1 MAVRRNALRGVT
13 VVTLVREP
21 VLRGVRA
28 VDALLFEGPNC
39 VQLALERWQP
49 GSTLFTLGSER
60 LILRWP
66 EPAWLRCELGDAT
79 PLVDAGGGRLVALP
93 LGEAELVALPPAS
106 LTSLR
111 GGTLVTEAAGPPI
124 DPTSLL
130 DVRDWRAA
138 TPHRTSSTPDEA
150 VREPVPPPL
159 AAPPR
164 AFDARG
170 ELGGGNEPTQ
180 RDRRQWDRLT
190 TQRPQGRAAAERTA
204 RGQSA
209 VQPGFLHWLYRRRHE
224 RYLNELTRLFAAG
237 QYEEALRR
245 AIPFG
250 GEGGRLA
257 RSGPQRRR
265 DLQLDPRRAPASSS
279 LPIEPGLRAELQ
291 TRYRAAF
298 KKLEA
303 EGRVREAAFVLA
315 ELLDQ
320 ASEACSFLER
330 HGEIRLAAELAEAR
344 AADPADAVRLWWRAG
359 ERQRAIVLARRRGCF
374 APAITRLERSGFRD
388 EATALRRAWT
398 SHLLDAGDIVGA
410 YDASAGLEEEA
421 DRRVRRRLIDLGI
434 AQGGPLRAR
443 MLARQMRL
451 QDDEPHPDLIAAVD
465 DPEAGRDLELIL
477 AEVTQGTDRVAH
489 PQIVRSIVRR
499 CIAERRDVDR
509 TQLRQAIELAEDP
522 VLRTDL
528 PPLEHYAPRP
538 KDDLGTTWVEID
550 ASDRGLIGVRDARLL
565 PDGRLVLALAGIG
578 IRVVRKSGHIEAEF
592 DVPADGLI
600 TSDNG
605 LRLLAVQA
613 LGEQAVG
620 VSSIALPERKIQRL
634 GELPATTWAQT
645 YDGANWFLAHHDQL
659 WMLDMLPEGP
669 TALWRQEHSDGP
681 IIGIARDASDLVV
694 ASGSGIDPR
703 DGSPVAA
710 IHRYALPSL
719 QEVDVL
725 HRPFWLGG
733 VLLPSG
739 DVADGAA
746 ASERYRARVE
756 TTEGE
761 PPTVVATKVHVEA
774 PVAVVR
780 LAGVGEVRTRID
792 ADTLVVFDDIGRV
805 ELLDLGDATRRSYR
819 ATV

>member
-1 MAVRRNALRGVT
+1 M
-13 VVTLVREP
+13 TLVRDP

-28 VDALLFEGPNC
+28 VDALLFEGPDR
-39 VQLALERWQP
+39 VQQALKRWQP
-49 GSTLFTLGSER
+49 GSTLFALGAER
-60 LILRWP
+60 LILRWR
-66 EPAWLRCELGDAT
+66 EPTWLRCELGDAT
-79 PLVDAGGGRLVALP
+79 PLVDTGDGRLVALP
-93 LGEAELVALPPAS
+93 LADAEVATLPS
-106 LTSLR
+106 SSVTSLR
-111 GGTLVTEAAGPPI
+111 GGTLETEAVGAPI

-138 TPHRTSSTPDEA
+138 TASRGPSSPRQDA
-150 VREPVPPPL
+150 REPVPPPL

-170 ELGGGNEPTQ
+170 ALGGGREPTQ
-180 RDRRQWDRLT
+180 RERRQWDRLT
-190 TQRPQGRAAAERTA
+190 AQPQRAGAAAQRTA
-204 RGQSA
+204 CGPSP
-209 VQPGFLHWLYRRRHE
+209 VQPGLLDWLYRRRHE

-257 RSGPQRRR
+257 RSSPQRRQ

-344 AADPADAVRLWWRAG
+344 SADPADAVRLWWRAG
-359 ERQRAIVLARRRGCF
+359 ERERAVVLARRRGCF

-410 YDASAGLEEEA
+410 YDASSGLEEEA

-451 QDDEPHPDLIAAVD
+451 RDDEPHPDLVAAID
-465 DPEAGRDLELIL
+465 DPEAGRELQLIL
-477 AEVTQGTDRVAH
+477 AEVTRSADRVDH
-489 PQIVRSIVRR
+489 PQTVRAIVRR
-499 CIAERRDVDR
+499 FIAEGRDIDR
-509 TQLRQAIELAEDP
+509 KQLRQAIELAEDP

-528 PPLEHYAPRP
+528 PPLEQYAPHRE
-538 KDDLGTTWVEID
+538 DDLGTTWVEID
-550 ASDRGLIGVRDARLL
+550 ATDRGLVGVRDARLL

-578 IRVVRKSGHIEAEF
+578 IRVVRTSGQVEAEF
-592 DVPADGLI
+592 DVPADELI
-600 TSDNG
+600 ISDNG
-605 LRLLAVQA
+605 LRLLAVRT
-613 LGEQAVG
+613 LGDHAIG
-620 VSSIALPERKIQRL
+620 VVSIALPERKIRRL

-669 TALWRQEHSDGP
+669 AALWRQEYSDGP
-681 IIGIARDASDLVV
+681 IARIARNASHLLV

-719 QEVDVL
+719 QELDVL
-725 HRPFWLGG
+725 HRPLWPGG

-739 DVADGAA
+739 DVAEGAA
-746 ASERYRARVE
+746 ATERHRARVE

-761 PPTVVATKVHVEA
+761 PPTVVATKVGVEA

-780 LAGVGEVRTRID
+780 LAGTREVRARID
-792 ADTLVVFDDIGRV
+792 ADTLVVFDDAGRV
-805 ELLDLGDATRRSYR
+805 EVLDLTVAARRSYR